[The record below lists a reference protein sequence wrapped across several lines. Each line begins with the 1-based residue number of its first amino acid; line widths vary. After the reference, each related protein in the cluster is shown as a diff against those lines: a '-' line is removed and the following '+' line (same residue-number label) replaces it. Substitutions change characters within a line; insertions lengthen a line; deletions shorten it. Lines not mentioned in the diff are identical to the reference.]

1 MTLDDI
7 KRADEVKLYANIY
20 ADSLIDKFDQDL
32 ENPFI
37 SNPLYSKRYLKIQA
51 TRAYLESI
59 DAIVDYKEEKIIEVL
74 DTELYQ
80 NIVKM
85 IEHKVSKLEAR
96 LAFKSLSRNR
106 FHTKSMDS
114 SAPLLIYPSAGRD
127 GNLTGNT
134 YPSNVWSLTFDDGPN
149 GDTTKEVVDNLYRH
163 NLEASFFVLLR
174 QVNQYRESLDYI
186 IDHNMELALHSY
198 NHKNLDK
205 ESAAS
210 IEYEVAIAKEEL
222 EEISKKTIQLFRL
235 PYGSG
240 VRNKPLRN
248 TIKENNLVHIFWN
261 VDTLDWKDKN
271 PQSIYER
278 TISQM
283 NRTPN
288 RSGII
293 LFHDIHPQ
301 TVQASEMVMQY
312 LVDEQKTVCTVGE
325 MIKYINSVKQDCL

>member
-1 MTLDDI
+1 M
-7 KRADEVKLYANIY
+7 
-20 ADSLIDKFDQDL
+20 IDKFDQDL